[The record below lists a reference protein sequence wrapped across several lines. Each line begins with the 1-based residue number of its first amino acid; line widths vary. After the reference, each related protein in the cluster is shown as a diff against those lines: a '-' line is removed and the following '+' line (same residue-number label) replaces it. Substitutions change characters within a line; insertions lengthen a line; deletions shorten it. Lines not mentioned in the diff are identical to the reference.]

1 MEGGYGA
8 IAAMS
13 AMAARQAR
21 IDEADVSAADNQLM
35 RF

>member
-13 AMAARQAR
+13 AMAAGQAR
-21 IDEADVSAADNQLM
+21 IDEVDISAADHQLM